1 MLRKTA
7 YQFVGTRSIHMR
19 THLFLL
25 DAWHWGAFI
34 AAHSYFRRWRGAWRK
49 TARFVVQ
56 IFWKFSCAQLVSRR
70 NIAQQFLACETVGF
84 EAWFWA
90 QRHSLLQDCPF
101 SSKPWAWTGSFLQ
114 VAIEM
119 LCLTRW
125 GFIAAHSAKLRQ
137 HAYLLQFDKL
147 FPKHPALPPASVYH
161 ICFPLSSP
169 GMLHNAASTISM
181 CCLAAKDQTNIF
193 LSQCKQKR
201 LCCACMLLPKQ
212 VVLSKQV
219 SRSFI
224 NSLI

>member
-1 MLRKTA
+1 MILVVDAMAPGEWLDFCCCWKPAAAWCSAPMLRKTA

-114 VAIEM
+114 VAI
-119 LCLTRW
+119 
-125 GFIAAHSAKLRQ
+125 
-137 HAYLLQFDKL
+137 
-147 FPKHPALPPASVYH
+147 
-161 ICFPLSSP
+161 
-169 GMLHNAASTISM
+169 
-181 CCLAAKDQTNIF
+181 
-193 LSQCKQKR
+193 
-201 LCCACMLLPKQ
+201 
-212 VVLSKQV
+212 
-219 SRSFI
+219 
-224 NSLI
+224 

>member
-114 VAIEM
+114 VAIKM

-125 GFIAAHSAKLRQ
+125 GFIAAHNAKLRQ
-137 HAYLLQFDKL
+137 MVFKQNTLTCCSLTSCFQNIQPYRPQVFITFVSHYHRQVCYIT
-147 FPKHPALPPASVYH
+147 PPQR
-161 ICFPLSSP
+161 F
-169 GMLHNAASTISM
+169 
-181 CCLAAKDQTNIF
+181 
-193 LSQCKQKR
+193 QC
-201 LCCACMLLPKQ
+201 
-212 VVLSKQV
+212 VVLQPKTKQT
-219 SRSFI
+219 SFCL
-224 NSLI
+224 NANKKALCMHAVAQASCSFQASNPKLH